1 MAMDG
6 EKCSNSKWR
15 HIKKPF
21 RAKVI
26 QTRKEFKFLN
36 VPTQKKCAILAC
48 WKEFYLQKSFII
60 LWCLPKRCFGLPE
73 DRSSNCKRGLNCF
86 LRRYAPIVKTTK
98 KRERRK
104 QIEFLD
110 VLRYDVVDSSTVSST
125 PCFASSPLSY
135 RSIKLCPLAGGVFLT
150 YWWWSFY
157 SWHIMDFSKLILK
170 LIKRRFKMI
179 TMQLRRKPYQKVRQN
194 PFCR

>member
-60 LWCLPKRCFGLPE
+60 LWCLPKRCFGLPQ
-73 DRSSNCKRGLNCF
+73 DRSLNCKIELSCF

-98 KRERRK
+98 NVKEENKLNFLMSSDTMWLTRRLFPARLASLLLL
-104 QIEFLD
+104 FLIGA
-110 VLRYDVVDSSTVSST
+110 LNFALWQVV
-125 PCFASSPLSY
+125 F
-135 RSIKLCPLAGGVFLT
+135 FE
-150 YWWWSFY
+150 
-157 SWHIMDFSKLILK
+157 HIDGDHFILGI
-170 LIKRRFKMI
+170 LWIF
-179 TMQLRRKPYQKVRQN
+179 QS
-194 PFCR
+194 